1 MFVLD
6 SVVVSKEF
14 GIQSEANTSKL
25 QQIEM
30 VTFAMVVLTYV
41 KKINVKMGPNVYV
54 SLILTLLA
62 DRVVVIARPQVSQGN
77 TV

>member
-1 MFVLD
+1 M
-6 SVVVSKEF
+6 VVSKEF
-14 GIQSEANTSKL
+14 GIRSEANMSKL
-25 QQIEM
+25 QQTEM

-41 KKINVKMGPNVYV
+41 KKINVKMAPNVYD

-62 DRVVVIARPQVSQGN
+62 DRVVVIARPLVSLGN